1 MEKFSNFDALFS
13 RLRADKEVPVEK
25 KAEMTEAYF
34 DIYQEKVHTT
44 TQSSDEL
51 KRHLDQL
58 EKIKIEK
65 EYYRGLLLEQKITTP
80 NRDYTKLCDSCL
92 DRKECTWQ
100 ACEFYR
106 KA

>member
-1 MEKFSNFDALFS
+1 MEQFRNFDDLFKQ
-13 RLRADKEVPVEK
+13 LREDKEVPLEK
-25 KAEMTEAYF
+25 KAEMTEMYF

-65 EYYRGLLLEQKITTP
+65 EYYKGLLLEQK
-80 NRDYTKLCDSCL
+80 
-92 DRKECTWQ
+92 
-100 ACEFYR
+100 
-106 KA
+106 